1 MRSYRLRLSALLPS
15 SWLNKLRIKGRE
27 KRQVMEQYIGQDQ
40 ATATAQTPEEQ
51 GRISN
56 RASSYIPSKDRK
68 EKLLCSTMN
77 TEASPARSSAA
88 DELPRRLKRTP
99 QRMATNPCAE
109 VVVSSNC
116 HCHVS
121 SSNGNMVKKFKELE
135 VIPEL
140 DKLPPIVTKPAKEAM
155 HEPASN
161 GKLIHSSRR
170 RQSSPRIGI
179 KRVNDY
185 RKQSTAAQR
194 VATQQKKSILESLV
208 VMKSSANPLRDFAE
222 SMMEMIVENNIQEEN
237 ELEELLACY
246 LSLNAQEH
254 HEVIMKVFEHVCFV
268 LSKMK
273 CN

>member
-1 MRSYRLRLSALLPS
+1 
-15 SWLNKLRIKGRE
+15 
-27 KRQVMEQYIGQDQ
+27 MEQSIGQDQ
-40 ATATAQTPEEQ
+40 ASVTTQTPEEQ
-51 GRISN
+51 GRITN

-68 EKLLCSTMN
+68 EKLLCSATN
-77 TEASPARSSAA
+77 TEASSTRSLAA

-109 VVVSSNC
+109 VVSSNC

-121 SSNGNMVKKFKELE
+121 SSHGNMVKKFKELE

-140 DKLPPIVTKPAKEAM
+140 DKLPPIVTKPVKEAM
-155 HEPASN
+155 REPASN
-161 GKLIHSSRR
+161 GKLIHSCRR

-179 KRVNDY
+179 KKVNDY

-194 VATQQKKSILESLV
+194 VATQQKKPLLESLV
-208 VMKSSANPLRDFAE
+208 VIKSSANPLRDFAE

-254 HEVIMKVFEHVCFV
+254 HEGIMKVFEHVCFV
-268 LSKMK
+268 LTEMK

>member
-1 MRSYRLRLSALLPS
+1 MRSYRFRLSVLLPS
-15 SWLNKLRIKGRE
+15 SWLNKLGIKGRE
-27 KRQVMEQYIGQDQ
+27 NRRQVMEQSTGQDQ
-40 ATATAQTPEEQ
+40 ASATTQTTEEQ
-51 GRISN
+51 GRIAN

-68 EKLLCSTMN
+68 EKLFCSTMN
-77 TEASPARSSAA
+77 TEASPTSSAAA
-88 DELPRRLKRTP
+88 DELPPRLKRTS
-99 QRMATNPCAE
+99 QRMAKNPCAE
-109 VVVSSNC
+109 VVSSNC

-121 SSNGNMVKKFKELE
+121 SFNGNMVRKFKELE

-140 DKLPPIVTKPAKEAM
+140 DKLPPIVTKPAKEV

-161 GKLIHSSRR
+161 RKLIHSIRR

-179 KRVNDY
+179 KQVKDY

-194 VATQQKKSILESLV
+194 VVTQQKKPLLESLV

-222 SMMEMIVENNIQEEN
+222 SMMEMIVENNVQEKN

-268 LSKMK
+268 LTKMK